1 MNFETTS
8 CLQIEKNVNPHKLDE
23 TLLLIKQRKIPK
35 IEKNHINTC
44 NNNIMNKAMANTRQK
59 LKEMIQRFALFVNYD
74 QQYELASGS
83 KSPYIFNVKNVCFN
97 DGSVLLADALLDILN
112 QEEFDYI
119 TGMEV
124 GAIPIVQA
132 VCIRSRLNS
141 AKKHIDGFFVR
152 KKEKTRGTKN
162 KIDGLWHEK
171 EKLPNSKIIVLDDV
185 TTSGESVLTVV
196 RDLRLLNCKIEKVIT
211 IIDRKV
217 GAEETLKRENVKLIP
232 LFTKEDF
239 NIPSE
244 EEWRK
249 SPAKWL

>member
-1 MNFETTS
+1 MNSETTS
-8 CLQIEKNVNPHKLDE
+8 CLQIEKNIYQHKLN
-23 TLLLIKQRKIPK
+23 TNLLIIKDKNTPK
-35 IEKNHINTC
+35 PEKDDINTC
-44 NNNIMNKAMANTRQK
+44 NNNIMNKAMRNTRQK
-59 LKEMIQRFALFVNYD
+59 LKEMIQKLALFVNYD

-132 VCIRSRLNS
+132 VCIRSRLDS

-211 IIDRKV
+211 IIDRKE

-249 SPAKWL
+249 SPEKWL